1 MNNGTINNLIEWS
14 EDVEYAFWLV
24 ILFAL
29 LYEPIVGYFDF
40 QKLKIERKN
49 KRKKLKT
56 KYYINSIIGLWVPT
70 IFILLLVIFSDLTL
84 VDIGYHGQLLILNHS
99 VQLLPILC
107 LV

>member
-40 QKLKIERKN
+40 QKLKLNVKTNEKA
-49 KRKKLKT
+49 KT